1 MYNRELIPNFQWI
14 KLPFLPY
21 AHFFLFYVITN
32 WWYMS
37 PNRCWHW
44 NYCNNFFN
52 CFYTISV
59 VKNMSDKYAKMFRLK
74 CLEYNVRISCR
85 IIHKDYWLWDIT
97 VVRWIVLQQNIW
109 WNRNSNISTS
119 EAYLFLVYILSKDKF
134 SIIFHANGIACQTNY
149 PIWSLETKK
158 SFLSIL
164 IGP

>member
-21 AHFFLFYVITN
+21 VHFFLFYVITN

-85 IIHKDYWLWDIT
+85 IIHKDYWLWDVAAVWWLLLQENMNIMYPFLHNNSFYIYCPKLSFQ
-97 VVRWIVLQQNIW
+97 WFFMAMVLH
-109 WNRNSNISTS
+109 
-119 EAYLFLVYILSKDKF
+119 VKP
-134 SIIFHANGIACQTNY
+134 IIPYDH
-149 PIWSLETKK
+149 
-158 SFLSIL
+158 
-164 IGP
+164 

>member
-1 MYNRELIPNFQWI
+1 MISYNDARNR
-14 KLPFLPY
+14 KLDDIYALQNQVNSKDSNKAFPF
-21 AHFFLFYVITN
+21 FIRFLLYVITN

-109 WNRNSNISTS
+109 WNRNSNILTNFDIAKHTYS
-119 EAYLFLVYILSKDKF
+119 LYIYCPK
-134 SIIFHANGIACQTNY
+134 Q
-149 PIWSLETKK
+149 
-158 SFLSIL
+158 SFR
-164 IGP
+164 